1 MIKRG
6 FNKGFVN
13 DKCKKE
19 HNKKFKC
26 LFMGM
31 KKIAVVNLAAAGA
44 MITIPGLFSDCNVM
58 VNQKVKLS
66 IGKNKLVNKFKYGYL
81 QVATQGKSNS
91 QGYRSVNSRKMTTAY
106 HLPSSYGSTSKAVKN
121 QLPWGTCWIFSA
133 IGTMEYTADKKESS
147 DHIFSEEEMLRSF
160 TKKSNVGWQ
169 LTNKNDGGNEEMS
182 AGYLVSHGA
191 VSSDIPYDTKN
202 VLMELTY
209 ISHEQSQ
216 SAYRATDIKFFQK
229 NYNQDQT
236 LTDNYINEVKQAVY
250 NNGSVLTLA
259 NWNYLYIKGN
269 SMNSINSNA
278 RDNLN
283 HAVVI
288 VGWDDNYD
296 KSNFLQKPKDN
307 GAFLVRNSWGTNDHG
322 YYWVSYEDKSIVPTY
337 TIQDYEKTASNERI
351 YNLEEGALCPTVTIN
366 KKTVGFVNIFS
377 LKGKEQLDKIS
388 FYTSDIGAEYQIYYV
403 PLGQDGNLD
412 LNGMKAIS
420 ESGTVNYEGYYTK
433 QIKLPI
439 IKQGKVA
446 IMVVIKSSGKNASM
460 GAEGTYDAASAKYY
474 VPSISKGESYLVT
487 DYGSQD
493 SYKENYGNWT
503 IKLTTRNANDK
514 SVTQDN
520 KIQNIKKEI
529 TEKDLGLHSISD
541 LELDAGNVV
550 YNGKSKK
557 PNTIVTTDNDEL
569 LDLNDDYYAVYK
581 NNKNIGLATVTIKG
595 KSFFVG
601 SKTKKFWIHPDKVK
615 SLKVKQKRNITT
627 IRFRKN
633 KGGVTGYRIKY
644 STRRDMKHC
653 KYIMTKKNVCKIKNR
668 HKLYVR
674 VKAYK
679 QVGTKKVYSVKWAK

>member
-1 MIKRG
+1 
-6 FNKGFVN
+6 
-13 DKCKKE
+13 
-19 HNKKFKC
+19 
-26 LFMGM
+26 
-31 KKIAVVNLAAAGA
+31 
-44 MITIPGLFSDCNVM
+44 
-58 VNQKVKLS
+58 
-66 IGKNKLVNKFKYGYL
+66 
-81 QVATQGKSNS
+81 
-91 QGYRSVNSRKMTTAY
+91 
-106 HLPSSYGSTSKAVKN
+106 
-121 QLPWGTCWIFSA
+121 
-133 IGTMEYTADKKESS
+133 
-147 DHIFSEEEMLRSF
+147 MLRSF

-191 VSSDIPYDTKN
+191 VSSDSPYDTKN

-288 VGWDDNYD
+288 DGWDDNYD
-296 KSNFLQKPKDN
+296 KSNFLQKPKNN

-366 KKTVGFVNIFS
+366 KKTAGFVNIFS

-388 FYTSDIGAEYQIYYV
+388 FYTSDVGAEYQIYYV
-403 PLGQDGNLD
+403 PLDQDGNLD
-412 LNGMKAIS
+412 LNGMKPIS

-433 QIKLPI
+433 QIKSPI

-446 IMVVIKSSGKNASM
+446 IMVVIKSSGKNTSM

-493 SYKENYGNWT
+493 SYKENCGNWT

-615 SLKVKQKRNITT
+615 SLKVKQKRNITI

-679 QVGTKKVYSVKWAK
+679 QVGTKKIYSVKWAK

>member
-1 MIKRG
+1 
-6 FNKGFVN
+6 
-13 DKCKKE
+13 
-19 HNKKFKC
+19 
-26 LFMGM
+26 
-31 KKIAVVNLAAAGA
+31 
-44 MITIPGLFSDCNVM
+44 
-58 VNQKVKLS
+58 
-66 IGKNKLVNKFKYGYL
+66 
-81 QVATQGKSNS
+81 
-91 QGYRSVNSRKMTTAY
+91 
-106 HLPSSYGSTSKAVKN
+106 
-121 QLPWGTCWIFSA
+121 
-133 IGTMEYTADKKESS
+133 
-147 DHIFSEEEMLRSF
+147 MLRSF

-288 VGWDDNYD
+288 DGWDDNYD
-296 KSNFLQKPKDN
+296 KSNFLQKPKNN

-366 KKTVGFVNIFS
+366 KKTAGFVNIFS

-388 FYTSDIGAEYQIYYV
+388 FYTSDVGAEYQIYYV
-403 PLGQDGNLD
+403 PLDQDGNLD
-412 LNGMKAIS
+412 LNGMKPIS

-433 QIKLPI
+433 QIKSPI
-439 IKQGKVA
+439 IKQGKIA
-446 IMVVIKSSGKNASM
+446 IMVVIKSSGKNTSM

-493 SYKENYGNWT
+493 SYKENCGNWT

-615 SLKVKQKRNITT
+615 SLKVKQKRNITI

-679 QVGTKKVYSVKWAK
+679 QVGTKKIYSVKWAK

>member
-1 MIKRG
+1 
-6 FNKGFVN
+6 
-13 DKCKKE
+13 
-19 HNKKFKC
+19 
-26 LFMGM
+26 
-31 KKIAVVNLAAAGA
+31 
-44 MITIPGLFSDCNVM
+44 
-58 VNQKVKLS
+58 
-66 IGKNKLVNKFKYGYL
+66 
-81 QVATQGKSNS
+81 
-91 QGYRSVNSRKMTTAY
+91 
-106 HLPSSYGSTSKAVKN
+106 
-121 QLPWGTCWIFSA
+121 
-133 IGTMEYTADKKESS
+133 
-147 DHIFSEEEMLRSF
+147 MLRSF

-296 KSNFLQKPKDN
+296 KSNFLQKPKNN

-351 YNLEEGALCPTVTIN
+351 YNLEEGALCSTVAIN
-366 KKTVGFVNIFS
+366 KKTAGFVNIFS
-377 LKGKEQLDKIS
+377 LNGKEQLDKIS
-388 FYTSDIGAEYQIYYV
+388 FYTSDVGAEYQIYYV
-403 PLGQDGNLD
+403 PLDQNGNLD

-433 QIKLPI
+433 QIKSPI

-446 IMVVIKSSGKNASM
+446 IMVVIKSSGKNTSM
-460 GAEGTYDAASAKYY
+460 GAEGTYDTASAKYY

-493 SYKENYGNWT
+493 SYKENYANWT

-541 LELDAGNVV
+541 LELDAGNVL

>member
-1 MIKRG
+1 MKMR
-6 FNKGFVN
+6 
-13 DKCKKE
+13 KKE
-19 HNKKFKC
+19 VVKMLKEMQKTVYNSVMFEKAGPQQKWIIENLLGSAIAELDEYPYAIGLKNKNLIESKVVHPESEYDYVDRFDDDETDYLDYDC
-26 LFMGM
+26 RYSLFEPNTKESKNISAKQECMKEGIV
-31 KKIAVVNLAAAGA
+31 KKIPFLLTKEMIAVCINHSNTTYA
-44 MITIPGLFSDCNVM
+44 
-58 VNQKVKLS
+58 
-66 IGKNKLVNKFKYGYL
+66 KFIYEK
-81 QVATQGKSNS
+81 
-91 QGYRSVNSRKMTTAY
+91 
-106 HLPSSYGSTSKAVKN
+106 
-121 QLPWGTCWIFSA
+121 
-133 IGTMEYTADKKESS
+133 
-147 DHIFSEEEMLRSF
+147 
-160 TKKSNVGWQ
+160 
-169 LTNKNDGGNEEMS
+169 
-182 AGYLVSHGA
+182 
-191 VSSDIPYDTKN
+191 
-202 VLMELTY
+202 
-209 ISHEQSQ
+209 
-216 SAYRATDIKFFQK
+216 TDDEK

-296 KSNFLQKPKDN
+296 KSNFLQKPKNN

-366 KKTVGFVNIFS
+366 KKTAGFVNIFS
-377 LKGKEQLDKIS
+377 LKRKEQLDKIS
-388 FYTSDIGAEYQIYYV
+388 FYTFDVGAEYQIYYV
-403 PLGQDGNLD
+403 PLDQDGNLD

-433 QIKLPI
+433 QIKSPI

-446 IMVVIKSSGKNASM
+446 IMVVIKSSGKNTSM

-550 YNGKSKK
+550 YNGKSKN

>member
-1 MIKRG
+1 M
-6 FNKGFVN
+6 
-13 DKCKKE
+13 
-19 HNKKFKC
+19 NKKSKRLHFIQK
-26 LFMGM
+26 LG
-31 KKIAVVNLAAAGA
+31 ATLSLAAVGGILMFPEVQPHHVEADSK
-44 MITIPGLFSDCNVM
+44 I
-58 VNQKVKLS
+58 KVS
-66 IGKNKLVNKFKYGYL
+66 IAHSKTTGGINYGYL
-81 QVATQGKSNS
+81 KSDLQDN
-91 QGYRSVNSRKMTTAY
+91 TTTESARTGVLVKASN
-106 HLPSSYGSTSKAVKN
+106 LPSSDGSTSKIVKD
-121 QLPWGTCWIFSA
+121 QRPWGTCWAFSG
-133 IGTMEYTADKKESS
+133 IGTMEYAADKKESKN
-147 DHIFSEEEMLRSF
+147 HIFSEEMMLRNF
-160 TKKSNVGWQ
+160 TKKSDTGYQ
-169 LTNKNDGGNEEMS
+169 LTDKDDGGNEFMA

-191 VSSDIPYDTKN
+191 VSSSLLYNAKN
-202 VLMELTY
+202 SLMELPYMESTKK
-209 ISHEQSQ
+209 QT
-216 SAYRATDIKFFQK
+216 AYRATDVKFFQK
-229 NYNQDQT
+229 DYKEDASLTQDSIEQ
-236 LTDNYINEVKQAVY
+236 IKKAVY
-250 NNGSVLTLA
+250 NNGGVAALA
-259 NWNYLYIKGN
+259 NWNYLYIKN
-269 SMNSINSNA
+269 DTMNTTDSNA
-278 RDNLN
+278 RQGLN

-296 KSNFLQKPKDN
+296 KSNFLQKPKNN

-351 YNLEEGALCPTVTIN
+351 YNLEEGALCSTVAIN
-366 KKTVGFVNIFS
+366 KKTAGFVNIFS
-377 LKGKEQLDKIS
+377 LNGKEQLDKIS
-388 FYTSDIGAEYQIYYV
+388 FYTSDVGAEYQIYYV
-403 PLGQDGNLD
+403 PLDQNGNLD

-433 QIKLPI
+433 QIKSPI

-446 IMVVIKSSGKNASM
+446 IMVVIKSSGKNTSM
-460 GAEGTYDAASAKYY
+460 GAEGTYDTASAKYY

-493 SYKENYGNWT
+493 SYKENYANWT

>member
-1 MIKRG
+1 MIKMG

-44 MITIPGLFSDCNVM
+44 MITI
-58 VNQKVKLS
+58 
-66 IGKNKLVNKFKYGYL
+66 
-81 QVATQGKSNS
+81 
-91 QGYRSVNSRKMTTAY
+91 
-106 HLPSSYGSTSKAVKN
+106 KAVKN

-296 KSNFLQKPKDN
+296 KSNFLQKPKNN

-351 YNLEEGALCPTVTIN
+351 YNLEEGALCSTVAIN
-366 KKTVGFVNIFS
+366 KKTAGFVNIFS
-377 LKGKEQLDKIS
+377 LNGKEQLDKIS
-388 FYTSDIGAEYQIYYV
+388 FYTSDVGAEYQIYYV
-403 PLGQDGNLD
+403 PLDQNGNLD

-433 QIKLPI
+433 QIKSPI

-446 IMVVIKSSGKNASM
+446 IMVVIKSSGKNTSM
-460 GAEGTYDAASAKYY
+460 GAEGTYDTASAKYY

-493 SYKENYGNWT
+493 SYKENYANWT

>member
-1 MIKRG
+1 
-6 FNKGFVN
+6 
-13 DKCKKE
+13 
-19 HNKKFKC
+19 
-26 LFMGM
+26 
-31 KKIAVVNLAAAGA
+31 
-44 MITIPGLFSDCNVM
+44 
-58 VNQKVKLS
+58 
-66 IGKNKLVNKFKYGYL
+66 
-81 QVATQGKSNS
+81 
-91 QGYRSVNSRKMTTAY
+91 
-106 HLPSSYGSTSKAVKN
+106 
-121 QLPWGTCWIFSA
+121 
-133 IGTMEYTADKKESS
+133 
-147 DHIFSEEEMLRSF
+147 
-160 TKKSNVGWQ
+160 
-169 LTNKNDGGNEEMS
+169 
-182 AGYLVSHGA
+182 
-191 VSSDIPYDTKN
+191 
-202 VLMELTY
+202 
-209 ISHEQSQ
+209 
-216 SAYRATDIKFFQK
+216 
-229 NYNQDQT
+229 
-236 LTDNYINEVKQAVY
+236 
-250 NNGSVLTLA
+250 
-259 NWNYLYIKGN
+259 
-269 SMNSINSNA
+269 MNSINSNA

-296 KSNFLQKPKDN
+296 KSNFLQKPKNN

-366 KKTVGFVNIFS
+366 KKTAGFVNIFS

-388 FYTSDIGAEYQIYYV
+388 FYTSDVGAEYQIYYV
-403 PLGQDGNLD
+403 PLDQDGNLD

-433 QIKLPI
+433 QIKSPI

-446 IMVVIKSSGKNASM
+446 IMVVIKSSGKNTSM

-679 QVGTKKVYSVKWAK
+679 QIGTKKVYSVKWAK

>member
-1 MIKRG
+1 M
-6 FNKGFVN
+6 FVYGN
-13 DKCKKE
+13 E
-19 HNKKFKC
+19 
-26 LFMGM
+26 
-31 KKIAVVNLAAAGA
+31 KIAVVNLAAAGA

-58 VNQKVKLS
+58 ANQKVKLS
-66 IGKNKLVNKFKYGYL
+66 IGKNKLVNKSKYGYL

-91 QGYRSVNSRKMTTAY
+91 QGYRSVNSRKMTAAY

-296 KSNFLQKPKDN
+296 KSNFLQKPKNN

-337 TIQDYEKTASNERI
+337 TI
-351 YNLEEGALCPTVTIN
+351 
-366 KKTVGFVNIFS
+366 
-377 LKGKEQLDKIS
+377 EQLDKIS
-388 FYTSDIGAEYQIYYV
+388 FYTSDVGAEYQIYYV
-403 PLGQDGNLD
+403 PLDQDGNLD
-412 LNGMKAIS
+412 LNGMKPIS

-433 QIKLPI
+433 QIKSPI

-446 IMVVIKSSGKNASM
+446 IMVVIKSSGKNTSM

-493 SYKENYGNWT
+493 SYKENCGNWT

-615 SLKVKQKRNITT
+615 SLKVKQKRNITI

-679 QVGTKKVYSVKWAK
+679 QVGTKKIYSVKWAK

>member
-1 MIKRG
+1 
-6 FNKGFVN
+6 
-13 DKCKKE
+13 
-19 HNKKFKC
+19 
-26 LFMGM
+26 
-31 KKIAVVNLAAAGA
+31 
-44 MITIPGLFSDCNVM
+44 
-58 VNQKVKLS
+58 
-66 IGKNKLVNKFKYGYL
+66 
-81 QVATQGKSNS
+81 
-91 QGYRSVNSRKMTTAY
+91 
-106 HLPSSYGSTSKAVKN
+106 
-121 QLPWGTCWIFSA
+121 
-133 IGTMEYTADKKESS
+133 MEYTSDKKESS

-296 KSNFLQKPKDN
+296 KSNFLQKPKNN

-366 KKTVGFVNIFS
+366 KKTAGFVNIFS
-377 LKGKEQLDKIS
+377 LNGKEQLDKIS
-388 FYTSDIGAEYQIYYV
+388 FYTSDVGAEYQI
-403 PLGQDGNLD
+403 
-412 LNGMKAIS
+412 
-420 ESGTVNYEGYYTK
+420 
-433 QIKLPI
+433 
-439 IKQGKVA
+439 
-446 IMVVIKSSGKNASM
+446 
-460 GAEGTYDAASAKYY
+460 YY

-493 SYKENYGNWT
+493 SYKENYANWT

>member
-6 FNKGFVN
+6 FNKEFVN

-58 VNQKVKLS
+58 ANQKVKLS
-66 IGKNKLVNKFKYGYL
+66 IGKNKLVNKSKYGYL

-191 VSSDIPYDTKN
+191 VS
-202 VLMELTY
+202 
-209 ISHEQSQ
+209 
-216 SAYRATDIKFFQK
+216 
-229 NYNQDQT
+229 
-236 LTDNYINEVKQAVY
+236 
-250 NNGSVLTLA
+250 LA

-296 KSNFLQKPKDN
+296 KSNFLQKPKNN

-366 KKTVGFVNIFS
+366 KKTAGFVNIFS

-388 FYTSDIGAEYQIYYV
+388 FYTSDVGAEYQIYYV
-403 PLGQDGNLD
+403 PLDQDGNLD

-433 QIKLPI
+433 QIKSPI

-446 IMVVIKSSGKNASM
+446 IMVVIKSSGKNTSM

-474 VPSISKGESYLVT
+474 VPSISKEESYLVT

-615 SLKVKQKRNITT
+615 SLKVKQKRNITA

>member
-1 MIKRG
+1 
-6 FNKGFVN
+6 
-13 DKCKKE
+13 
-19 HNKKFKC
+19 
-26 LFMGM
+26 
-31 KKIAVVNLAAAGA
+31 
-44 MITIPGLFSDCNVM
+44 
-58 VNQKVKLS
+58 
-66 IGKNKLVNKFKYGYL
+66 
-81 QVATQGKSNS
+81 
-91 QGYRSVNSRKMTTAY
+91 
-106 HLPSSYGSTSKAVKN
+106 
-121 QLPWGTCWIFSA
+121 
-133 IGTMEYTADKKESS
+133 
-147 DHIFSEEEMLRSF
+147 
-160 TKKSNVGWQ
+160 
-169 LTNKNDGGNEEMS
+169 
-182 AGYLVSHGA
+182 
-191 VSSDIPYDTKN
+191 
-202 VLMELTY
+202 
-209 ISHEQSQ
+209 
-216 SAYRATDIKFFQK
+216 
-229 NYNQDQT
+229 
-236 LTDNYINEVKQAVY
+236 
-250 NNGSVLTLA
+250 
-259 NWNYLYIKGN
+259 
-269 SMNSINSNA
+269 
-278 RDNLN
+278 
-283 HAVVI
+283 
-288 VGWDDNYD
+288 
-296 KSNFLQKPKDN
+296 
-307 GAFLVRNSWGTNDHG
+307 
-322 YYWVSYEDKSIVPTY
+322 
-337 TIQDYEKTASNERI
+337 
-351 YNLEEGALCPTVTIN
+351 
-366 KKTVGFVNIFS
+366 
-377 LKGKEQLDKIS
+377 
-388 FYTSDIGAEYQIYYV
+388 
-403 PLGQDGNLD
+403 
-412 LNGMKAIS
+412 MKAIS

-433 QIKLPI
+433 QIKSPI

-446 IMVVIKSSGKNASM
+446 IMVVIKSSGKNTSM
-460 GAEGTYDAASAKYY
+460 GAERTYDAASAKYY

-679 QVGTKKVYSVKWAK
+679 QIGTKKVYSVKWAK

>member
-1 MIKRG
+1 MIKMG

-58 VNQKVKLS
+58 ANQKVKLS
-66 IGKNKLVNKFKYGYL
+66 IGKNKLVNKSKYGYL

-91 QGYRSVNSRKMTTAY
+91 QGYRSVNSRKMTAAY

-160 TKKSNVGWQ
+160 TKK
-169 LTNKNDGGNEEMS
+169 
-182 AGYLVSHGA
+182 
-191 VSSDIPYDTKN
+191 
-202 VLMELTY
+202 
-209 ISHEQSQ
+209 
-216 SAYRATDIKFFQK
+216 
-229 NYNQDQT
+229 YNQDQT

-296 KSNFLQKPKDN
+296 KSNFLQKPKNN

-351 YNLEEGALCPTVTIN
+351 YNLEEGALCSTVAIN
-366 KKTVGFVNIFS
+366 KKTAGFVNIFS
-377 LKGKEQLDKIS
+377 LNGKEQLDKIS
-388 FYTSDIGAEYQIYYV
+388 FYTSDVGAEYQIYYV
-403 PLGQDGNLD
+403 PLDQNGNLD

-433 QIKLPI
+433 QIKSPI

-446 IMVVIKSSGKNASM
+446 IMVVIKSSGKNTSM
-460 GAEGTYDAASAKYY
+460 GAEGTYDTASAKYY

-493 SYKENYGNWT
+493 SYKENYANWT

-529 TEKDLGLHSISD
+529 TEKDLGLHLISD

>member
-1 MIKRG
+1 
-6 FNKGFVN
+6 
-13 DKCKKE
+13 
-19 HNKKFKC
+19 
-26 LFMGM
+26 
-31 KKIAVVNLAAAGA
+31 
-44 MITIPGLFSDCNVM
+44 
-58 VNQKVKLS
+58 
-66 IGKNKLVNKFKYGYL
+66 
-81 QVATQGKSNS
+81 
-91 QGYRSVNSRKMTTAY
+91 
-106 HLPSSYGSTSKAVKN
+106 
-121 QLPWGTCWIFSA
+121 
-133 IGTMEYTADKKESS
+133 
-147 DHIFSEEEMLRSF
+147 MLRSF

-236 LTDNYINEVKQAVY
+236 LTDNYINEVKQVVY

-288 VGWDDNYD
+288 DGWDDNYD
-296 KSNFLQKPKDN
+296 KSNFLQKPKNN

-366 KKTVGFVNIFS
+366 KKTAGFVNIFS

-388 FYTSDIGAEYQIYYV
+388 FYTSDVGAEYQIYYV
-403 PLGQDGNLD
+403 PLDQDGNLD
-412 LNGMKAIS
+412 LNGMKPIS

-433 QIKLPI
+433 QIKSPI

-446 IMVVIKSSGKNASM
+446 IMVVIKSSGKNTSM

-493 SYKENYGNWT
+493 SYKENCGNWT

-615 SLKVKQKRNITT
+615 SLKVKQKRNITI

-679 QVGTKKVYSVKWAK
+679 QVGTKKIYSVKWAK

>member
-1 MIKRG
+1 MIKMG

-58 VNQKVKLS
+58 ANQKVKLS
-66 IGKNKLVNKFKYGYL
+66 IGKNKLVNKSKYGYL

-91 QGYRSVNSRKMTTAY
+91 QGYRSVNSRKMTAAY

-296 KSNFLQKPKDN
+296 KSNFLQKPKNN

-337 TIQDYEKTASNERI
+337 TI
-351 YNLEEGALCPTVTIN
+351 
-366 KKTVGFVNIFS
+366 
-377 LKGKEQLDKIS
+377 EQLDKIS
-388 FYTSDIGAEYQIYYV
+388 FYTSDVGAEYQIYYV
-403 PLGQDGNLD
+403 PLDQDGNLD
-412 LNGMKAIS
+412 LNGMKPIS

-433 QIKLPI
+433 QIKSPI

-446 IMVVIKSSGKNASM
+446 IMVVIKSSGKNTSM

-493 SYKENYGNWT
+493 SYKENCGNWT

-615 SLKVKQKRNITT
+615 SLKVKQKRNITI

-679 QVGTKKVYSVKWAK
+679 QVGTKKIYSVKWAK

>member
-1 MIKRG
+1 
-6 FNKGFVN
+6 
-13 DKCKKE
+13 
-19 HNKKFKC
+19 
-26 LFMGM
+26 
-31 KKIAVVNLAAAGA
+31 
-44 MITIPGLFSDCNVM
+44 
-58 VNQKVKLS
+58 
-66 IGKNKLVNKFKYGYL
+66 
-81 QVATQGKSNS
+81 
-91 QGYRSVNSRKMTTAY
+91 
-106 HLPSSYGSTSKAVKN
+106 
-121 QLPWGTCWIFSA
+121 
-133 IGTMEYTADKKESS
+133 
-147 DHIFSEEEMLRSF
+147 MLRSF

-288 VGWDDNYD
+288 DGWDDNYD
-296 KSNFLQKPKDN
+296 KSNFLQKPKNN

-366 KKTVGFVNIFS
+366 KKTAGFVNIFS

-388 FYTSDIGAEYQIYYV
+388 FYTSDVGAEYQIYYV
-403 PLGQDGNLD
+403 PLDQDGNLD
-412 LNGMKAIS
+412 LNGMKPIS

-433 QIKLPI
+433 QIKSPI

-446 IMVVIKSSGKNASM
+446 IMVVIKSSGKNTSM
-460 GAEGTYDAASAKYY
+460 GAEGTYDTASAKYY

-493 SYKENYGNWT
+493 SYKENYANWT

>member
-1 MIKRG
+1 
-6 FNKGFVN
+6 
-13 DKCKKE
+13 
-19 HNKKFKC
+19 
-26 LFMGM
+26 
-31 KKIAVVNLAAAGA
+31 
-44 MITIPGLFSDCNVM
+44 
-58 VNQKVKLS
+58 
-66 IGKNKLVNKFKYGYL
+66 
-81 QVATQGKSNS
+81 
-91 QGYRSVNSRKMTTAY
+91 
-106 HLPSSYGSTSKAVKN
+106 
-121 QLPWGTCWIFSA
+121 
-133 IGTMEYTADKKESS
+133 
-147 DHIFSEEEMLRSF
+147 MLRSF

-288 VGWDDNYD
+288 DGWDDNYD
-296 KSNFLQKPKDN
+296 KSNFLQKPKNN

-366 KKTVGFVNIFS
+366 KKTAGFVNIFS

-388 FYTSDIGAEYQIYYV
+388 FYTSDVGAEYQIYYV
-403 PLGQDGNLD
+403 PLDQDGNLD
-412 LNGMKAIS
+412 LNGMKPIS

-433 QIKLPI
+433 QIKSPI

-446 IMVVIKSSGKNASM
+446 IMVVIKSSGKNTSM

-493 SYKENYGNWT
+493 SYKDNCGNWT

-615 SLKVKQKRNITT
+615 SLKVKQKRNITI

-679 QVGTKKVYSVKWAK
+679 QVGTKKIYSVKWAK

>member
-58 VNQKVKLS
+58 SNQKVKLS
-66 IGKNKLVNKFKYGYL
+66 IGKNKLVNKSKYGYL

-229 NYNQDQT
+229 NYNQNQT

-296 KSNFLQKPKDN
+296 KSNFLQKPKNN

-366 KKTVGFVNIFS
+366 KKTAGFVNIFS
-377 LKGKEQLDKIS
+377 LNGKEQLDKIS
-388 FYTSDIGAEYQIYYV
+388 FYTSDVGAEYQI
-403 PLGQDGNLD
+403 
-412 LNGMKAIS
+412 
-420 ESGTVNYEGYYTK
+420 
-433 QIKLPI
+433 
-439 IKQGKVA
+439 
-446 IMVVIKSSGKNASM
+446 
-460 GAEGTYDAASAKYY
+460 YY

-493 SYKENYGNWT
+493 SYKENYANWT

-569 LDLNDDYYAVYK
+569 LDLNDDYYAVY
-581 NNKNIGLATVTIKG
+581 KNIGLATVTIKG

>member
-1 MIKRG
+1 MFPEIQPHHVEADSKIK
-6 FNKGFVN
+6 VS
-13 DKCKKE
+13 
-19 HNKKFKC
+19 
-26 LFMGM
+26 
-31 KKIAVVNLAAAGA
+31 IAHSKTTGGTN
-44 MITIPGLFSDCNVM
+44 
-58 VNQKVKLS
+58 
-66 IGKNKLVNKFKYGYL
+66 YGYL
-81 QVATQGKSNS
+81 KSDLQDN
-91 QGYRSVNSRKMTTAY
+91 TTPESARTGVLVKASN
-106 HLPSSYGSTSKAVKN
+106 LPSSYGSTSKIVKD
-121 QLPWGTCWIFSA
+121 QRPWGTCWAFSG
-133 IGTMEYTADKKESS
+133 IGTMEYAADKKESKN
-147 DHIFSEEEMLRSF
+147 HIFSEEMMLRNF
-160 TKKSNVGWQ
+160 TKKSDTGYQ
-169 LTNKNDGGNEEMS
+169 LTDKDDGGNEFMA

-191 VSSDIPYDTKN
+191 VSSSLLYNAKN
-202 VLMELTY
+202 SLMELPYMESTKK
-209 ISHEQSQ
+209 QT
-216 SAYRATDIKFFQK
+216 AYRATDVKFFQK
-229 NYNQDQT
+229 DYKEDESLTQDSIEQ
-236 LTDNYINEVKQAVY
+236 IKKAVY
-250 NNGSVLTLA
+250 NNGGVAALV
-259 NWNYLYIKGN
+259 NWNYLYIKN
-269 SMNSINSNA
+269 DAMNTTDLNA
-278 RDNLN
+278 RQGLN

-288 VGWDDNYD
+288 VGWDDDYN
-296 KSNFLQKPKDN
+296 KSNFLHTPKDN

-366 KKTVGFVNIFS
+366 KKTAGFVNIFS
-377 LKGKEQLDKIS
+377 LNGKEQLDKIS
-388 FYTSDIGAEYQIYYV
+388 FYTSDVGAEYQIYYV
-403 PLGQDGNLD
+403 PLDQNGNLD

-433 QIKLPI
+433 QIKSPI

-446 IMVVIKSSGKNASM
+446 IMVVIKSSGKNTSM
-460 GAEGTYDAASAKYY
+460 GAEGTYDTASAKYY

-493 SYKENYGNWT
+493 SYKENYANWT

>member
-1 MIKRG
+1 
-6 FNKGFVN
+6 
-13 DKCKKE
+13 
-19 HNKKFKC
+19 
-26 LFMGM
+26 
-31 KKIAVVNLAAAGA
+31 
-44 MITIPGLFSDCNVM
+44 
-58 VNQKVKLS
+58 
-66 IGKNKLVNKFKYGYL
+66 
-81 QVATQGKSNS
+81 
-91 QGYRSVNSRKMTTAY
+91 
-106 HLPSSYGSTSKAVKN
+106 
-121 QLPWGTCWIFSA
+121 
-133 IGTMEYTADKKESS
+133 
-147 DHIFSEEEMLRSF
+147 MLRSF

-288 VGWDDNYD
+288 DGWDDNYD
-296 KSNFLQKPKDN
+296 KSNFLQKPKNN

-337 TIQDYEKTASNERI
+337 TIQDYEKAASNERI

-366 KKTVGFVNIFS
+366 KKTAGFVNIFS

-388 FYTSDIGAEYQIYYV
+388 FYTSDVGAEYQIYYV
-403 PLGQDGNLD
+403 PLDQDGNLD
-412 LNGMKAIS
+412 LNGMKPIS

-433 QIKLPI
+433 QIKSPI

-446 IMVVIKSSGKNASM
+446 IMVVIKSSGKNTSM

-493 SYKENYGNWT
+493 SYKENCGNWT

-615 SLKVKQKRNITT
+615 SLKVKQKRNITI

-679 QVGTKKVYSVKWAK
+679 QVGTKKIYSVKWAK

>member
-1 MIKRG
+1 
-6 FNKGFVN
+6 
-13 DKCKKE
+13 
-19 HNKKFKC
+19 
-26 LFMGM
+26 
-31 KKIAVVNLAAAGA
+31 
-44 MITIPGLFSDCNVM
+44 
-58 VNQKVKLS
+58 
-66 IGKNKLVNKFKYGYL
+66 
-81 QVATQGKSNS
+81 
-91 QGYRSVNSRKMTTAY
+91 
-106 HLPSSYGSTSKAVKN
+106 
-121 QLPWGTCWIFSA
+121 
-133 IGTMEYTADKKESS
+133 
-147 DHIFSEEEMLRSF
+147 MLRSF

-296 KSNFLQKPKDN
+296 KSNFLQKPKNN

-366 KKTVGFVNIFS
+366 KKTAGFVNIFS

-388 FYTSDIGAEYQIYYV
+388 FYTSDVGAEYQIYYV
-403 PLGQDGNLD
+403 PLDQNGNLD
-412 LNGMKAIS
+412 LNDMKAIS

-433 QIKLPI
+433 QIKSPI

-446 IMVVIKSSGKNASM
+446 IMVVIKSSGKNTSM
-460 GAEGTYDAASAKYY
+460 GAEGTYDTASAKYY

-493 SYKENYGNWT
+493 SYKENYANWT

>member
-1 MIKRG
+1 MFPEVQPHHVEADSKIK
-6 FNKGFVN
+6 VS
-13 DKCKKE
+13 
-19 HNKKFKC
+19 
-26 LFMGM
+26 
-31 KKIAVVNLAAAGA
+31 IAHSKTTGGIN
-44 MITIPGLFSDCNVM
+44 
-58 VNQKVKLS
+58 
-66 IGKNKLVNKFKYGYL
+66 YGYL
-81 QVATQGKSNS
+81 KSDLQDN
-91 QGYRSVNSRKMTTAY
+91 TTTESARTGVLVKASN
-106 HLPSSYGSTSKAVKN
+106 LPSSDGSTSKIVKD
-121 QLPWGTCWIFSA
+121 QRPWGTCWAFSG
-133 IGTMEYTADKKESS
+133 IGTMEYAADKKESKN
-147 DHIFSEEEMLRSF
+147 HIFSEEMMLRNF
-160 TKKSNVGWQ
+160 TKKSDTGYQ
-169 LTNKNDGGNEEMS
+169 LTDKDDGGNEFMA

-191 VSSDIPYDTKN
+191 VSSSLLYNAKN
-202 VLMELTY
+202 SLMELPYMESTKK
-209 ISHEQSQ
+209 QT
-216 SAYRATDIKFFQK
+216 AYRATDVKFFQK
-229 NYNQDQT
+229 DYKEDASLTQDSIEQ
-236 LTDNYINEVKQAVY
+236 IKKAVY
-250 NNGSVLTLA
+250 NNGGVAALA
-259 NWNYLYIKGN
+259 NWNYLYIKN
-269 SMNSINSNA
+269 DTMNTTDSNA
-278 RDNLN
+278 RQGLN

-288 VGWDDNYD
+288 VGWDDDYN
-296 KSNFLQKPKDN
+296 KSNFLHTPKDN

-351 YNLEEGALCPTVTIN
+351 YNLEEGALCSTVAIN
-366 KKTVGFVNIFS
+366 KKTAGFVNIFS
-377 LKGKEQLDKIS
+377 LNGKEQLDKIS
-388 FYTSDIGAEYQIYYV
+388 FYTSDVGAEYQIYYV
-403 PLGQDGNLD
+403 PLDQNGNLD

-433 QIKLPI
+433 QIKSPI

-446 IMVVIKSSGKNASM
+446 IMVVIKSSGKNTSM
-460 GAEGTYDAASAKYY
+460 GAEGTYDTASAKYY

-493 SYKENYGNWT
+493 SYKENYANWT

>member
-1 MIKRG
+1 MG

-58 VNQKVKLS
+58 ANQKVKLS
-66 IGKNKLVNKFKYGYL
+66 IGKNKLVNKSKYGYL

-91 QGYRSVNSRKMTTAY
+91 QGYRSVNSRKMTAAY

-147 DHIFSEEEMLRSF
+147 DHIFLEEEMLRSF

-296 KSNFLQKPKDN
+296 KSNFLQKPKNN

-366 KKTVGFVNIFS
+366 KKTAGFVNIFS
-377 LKGKEQLDKIS
+377 LNGKEQLDKIS
-388 FYTSDIGAEYQIYYV
+388 FYTSDVGAEYQI
-403 PLGQDGNLD
+403 
-412 LNGMKAIS
+412 
-420 ESGTVNYEGYYTK
+420 
-433 QIKLPI
+433 
-439 IKQGKVA
+439 
-446 IMVVIKSSGKNASM
+446 
-460 GAEGTYDAASAKYY
+460 YY

-493 SYKENYGNWT
+493 SYKENYANWT

>member
-1 MIKRG
+1 MFPEVQPHHVEADSKIK
-6 FNKGFVN
+6 VS
-13 DKCKKE
+13 
-19 HNKKFKC
+19 
-26 LFMGM
+26 
-31 KKIAVVNLAAAGA
+31 IAHSKTTGGIN
-44 MITIPGLFSDCNVM
+44 
-58 VNQKVKLS
+58 
-66 IGKNKLVNKFKYGYL
+66 YGYL
-81 QVATQGKSNS
+81 KSDLQDN
-91 QGYRSVNSRKMTTAY
+91 TTTESARTGVLVKASN
-106 HLPSSYGSTSKAVKN
+106 LPSSDGSTSKIVKD
-121 QLPWGTCWIFSA
+121 QRPWGTCWAFSG
-133 IGTMEYTADKKESS
+133 IGTMEYAADKKESKN
-147 DHIFSEEEMLRSF
+147 HIFSEEMMLRNF
-160 TKKSNVGWQ
+160 TKKSDTGYQ
-169 LTNKNDGGNEEMS
+169 LTDKDDGGNEFMA

-191 VSSDIPYDTKN
+191 VSSSLLYNAKN
-202 VLMELTY
+202 SLMELPYMESTKK
-209 ISHEQSQ
+209 QT
-216 SAYRATDIKFFQK
+216 AYRATDVKFFQK
-229 NYNQDQT
+229 DYKEDASLTQDSIEQ
-236 LTDNYINEVKQAVY
+236 IKKAVY
-250 NNGSVLTLA
+250 NNGGVAALA
-259 NWNYLYIKGN
+259 NWNYLYIKN
-269 SMNSINSNA
+269 DTMNTTDSNA
-278 RDNLN
+278 RQGLN

-288 VGWDDNYD
+288 VGWDDDYD
-296 KSNFLQKPKDN
+296 KSNFLQKPKNN

-366 KKTVGFVNIFS
+366 KKTAGFVNIFS

-388 FYTSDIGAEYQIYYV
+388 FYTSDVGAEYQIYYV
-403 PLGQDGNLD
+403 PLDQDGNLD
-412 LNGMKAIS
+412 LNGMKPIS

-433 QIKLPI
+433 QIKSPI

-446 IMVVIKSSGKNASM
+446 IMVVIKSSGKNTSM

-493 SYKENYGNWT
+493 SYKENCGNWT

-615 SLKVKQKRNITT
+615 SLKVKQKRNITI

-679 QVGTKKVYSVKWAK
+679 QVGTKKIYSVKWAK